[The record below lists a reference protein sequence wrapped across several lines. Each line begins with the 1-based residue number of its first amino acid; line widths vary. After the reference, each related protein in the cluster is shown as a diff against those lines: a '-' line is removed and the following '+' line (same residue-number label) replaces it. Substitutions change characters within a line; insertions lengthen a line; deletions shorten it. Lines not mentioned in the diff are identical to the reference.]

1 MESINQ
7 RVLSLR
13 ALLPPSCVFEEL
25 PGNIAT
31 YTQVIDTRQAI
42 INMVAGKDDR
52 LLVVVG
58 PAGAP
63 PGPCAGVQGR
73 RQGAEA
79 VVPAHAPD
87 ARPAHPSQAAA
98 R

>member
-42 INMVAGKDDR
+42 INMVAT
-52 LLVVVG
+52 
-58 PAGAP
+58 A
-63 PGPCAGVQGR
+63 
-73 RQGAEA
+73 
-79 VVPAHAPD
+79 
-87 ARPAHPSQAAA
+87 
-98 R
+98 